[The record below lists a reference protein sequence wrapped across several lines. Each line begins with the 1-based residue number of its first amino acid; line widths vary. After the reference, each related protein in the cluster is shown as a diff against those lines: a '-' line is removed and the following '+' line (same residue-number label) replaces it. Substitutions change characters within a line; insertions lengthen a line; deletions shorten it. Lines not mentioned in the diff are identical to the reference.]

1 MQLKRKLTG
10 ALSLA
15 SCSLL
20 GLSSAQAETPWDIE
34 TAIMY
39 YGGEEDRVSAL
50 EPILSMKKEIHDDEF
65 LNLKFTLDS
74 LTGASATGAVPSTRI
89 QTFSTPSG
97 NSTYD
102 VAPNE
107 TPLDPS
113 FLDTRVQFTLGW
125 DKPIDRNFR
134 RNLGFNVSKEY
145 DFTSISGNAS
155 WTWDTNLKNTSYTIG
170 GNIELDSIEPVGGA
184 PLPLSQQDLSST
196 TPIQRD
202 GDSKTKSVIDLLA
215 GVTQIIDRSSLVQ
228 FNLSYSLADGYLND
242 PYKLVSVVDPIT
254 GEPFESSTSLP
265 LYENRPDSRQ
275 KIGLFTGYK
284 KQFRNRDIFNISYR
298 FMVDDWG
305 VDSNTINASYRWRMD
320 NGYYIQ
326 PGFRLYDQTAA
337 DFYRYFLLDGEAIPD
352 TVTADYRLGE
362 LTAQTIGI
370 KFGYSGN
377 KNSTWSVRLERYMQ
391 SGESQPDV
399 AVGQLINQDLYPD
412 VDATIIQFSYA
423 FQW

>member
-20 GLSSAQAETPWDIE
+20 GLPSAQAETPWEVE

-39 YGGEEDRVSAL
+39 YGGEDGRVSAI

-74 LTGASATGAVPSTRI
+74 LTGASATGAVPSTLP

-97 NSTYD
+97 DSTYN
-102 VAPNE
+102 VTPNE

-125 DKPIDRNFR
+125 DKPIERNLR

-155 WTWDTNLKNTSYTIG
+155 WTWDSNLKNTSYTLG
-170 GNIELDSIEPVGGA
+170 GNIELDSIDPVGGA
-184 PLPLSQQDLSST
+184 PLPLSSQVVGS
-196 TPIQRD
+196 PILRD
-202 GDSKTKSVIDLLA
+202 GDSKSKNVIDLLA

-228 FNLSYSLADGYLND
+228 FNLSLSLADGYLTD
-242 PYKLVSVVDPIT
+242 PYKLVSRVDP
-254 GEPFESSTSLP
+254 TSGQP
-265 LYENRPDSRQ
+265 TDQIYENRPDSRQ
-275 KIGLFTGYK
+275 KIGLFTRYK
-284 KQFRNRDIFNISYR
+284 KQFSNRDIFNISYR

-305 VDSNTINASYRWRMD
+305 IDSNTIDASYRWRLD

-326 PGFRLYDQTAA
+326 PGIRLYDQTAA
-337 DFYRYFLLDGEAIPD
+337 DFYRYFLLDTETIPD
-352 TVTADYRLGE
+352 DLTADYRLGE
-362 LTAQTIGI
+362 LTTQTIGI
-370 KFGYSGN
+370 KFGYSGS

-391 SGESQPDV
+391 SGESHPDV
-399 AVGQLINQDLYPD
+399 AIGQLINQDLYLD
-412 VDATIIQFSYA
+412 VDATIIQFSYG

>member
-20 GLSSAQAETPWDIE
+20 GLPSAQAEIPWDIE

-39 YGGEEDRVSAL
+39 YSEDGRVSAL
-50 EPILSMKKEIHDDEF
+50 EPIVSMKKEIGDDEF

-74 LTGASATGAVPSTRI
+74 LTGASATGAVPSTQI

-97 NSTYD
+97 NSTYN

-113 FLDTRVQFTLGW
+113 FLDTRAQFTLGW
-125 DKPIDRNFR
+125 DKPLDRNRR
-134 RNLGFNVSKEY
+134 RNLGFNVSKEF

-155 WTWDTNLKNTSYTIG
+155 WTWDTNLKNTSYTVG
-170 GNIELDSIEPVGGA
+170 GNIELDRIDQVGGA
-184 PLPLSQQDLSST
+184 PLPLSPQVLGS
-196 TPIQRD
+196 PILRD
-202 GDSKTKSVIDLLA
+202 GDSKTKQVIDLFA

-228 FNLSYSLADGYLND
+228 FNLSLSLADGYLTD
-242 PYKLVSVVDPIT
+242 PYKLVSIVDSTT
-254 GEPFESSTSLP
+254 GEPFDSGGGRIAP
-265 LYENRPDSRQ
+265 IYENRPDSRQ
-275 KIGLFTGYK
+275 KTGLFTRYK
-284 KQFRNRDIFNISYR
+284 KQFANRDIFNISYR

-305 VDSNTINASYRWRMD
+305 IDSNTIDASYRWRLD

-326 PGFRLYDQTAA
+326 PGVRLYDQSAA
-337 DFYRYFLLDGEAIPD
+337 DFYRYFLVDGEPIPN

-362 LTAQTIGI
+362 LTTQTFGI
-370 KFGYSGN
+370 KFGYSDGRN
-377 KNSTWSVRLERYMQ
+377 NNWSVRLERYIQ
-391 SGESQPDV
+391 SGESHPDV
-399 AVGQLINQDLYPD
+399 AFGQLVNQDLYPD
-412 VDATIIQFSYA
+412 VEATIIQFSYA
-423 FQW
+423 FQL

>member
-20 GLSSAQAETPWDIE
+20 GLPSAQAETPWDVE

-39 YGGEEDRVSAL
+39 YGGEDGRVSAL

-74 LTGASATGAVPSTRI
+74 LTGASATGAVPSNNSTP
-89 QTFSTPSG
+89 QTFTTPSG

-102 VAPNE
+102 VAANE
-107 TPLDPS
+107 TPLDPT

-125 DKPIDRNFR
+125 DKPLERDLR

-155 WTWDTNLKNTSYTIG
+155 WTWDTNLKNTSYTLG
-170 GNIELDSIEPVGGA
+170 GNIELDSIDPVGGA
-184 PLPLSQQDLSST
+184 PLPLSSQVNN
-196 TPIQRD
+196 TPILRD
-202 GDSKTKSVIDLLA
+202 GDNKTKNVIDLLA

-228 FNLSYSLADGYLND
+228 FNLSFSMADGYLTD
-242 PYKLVSVVDPIT
+242 PYKLVSIVDSAAGPNL
-254 GEPFESSTSLP
+254 GEPVDQI
-265 LYENRPDSRQ
+265 YENRPDARQ
-275 KIGLFTGYK
+275 KIGLFTRYK
-284 KQFRNRDIFNISYR
+284 KQFSNQDILNVSYR
-298 FMVDDWG
+298 YMVDDWG
-305 VDSNTINASYRWRMD
+305 IDSNTIDASYRWRLD

-326 PGFRLYDQTAA
+326 PGLRLYDQTAA
-337 DFYRYFLLDGEAIPD
+337 DFYRYFLLDTDTIPD
-352 TVTADYRLGE
+352 DLTADYRLGE
-362 LTAQTIGI
+362 LTAQTVGI
-370 KFGYSGN
+370 KFGYSGSQ
-377 KNSTWSVRLERYMQ
+377 NSTWSVRLERYMQ
-391 SGESQPDV
+391 SGESHPDV
-399 AVGQLINQDLYPD
+399 AVGQLVNQDLYPD
-412 VDATIIQFSYA
+412 VDATIIQISYG

>member
-20 GLSSAQAETPWDIE
+20 GLPSAQAETPWDVE

-39 YGGEEDRVSAL
+39 YGGEDDRVSAI

-74 LTGASATGAVPSTRI
+74 LTGASATGAVPSTQV

-107 TPLDPS
+107 TPLDPT

-125 DKPIDRNFR
+125 DKPIDRNLR

-155 WTWDTNLKNTSYTIG
+155 WTWDTNLKNTSYTLG

-184 PLPLSQQDLSST
+184 PLPLSSQVPGS
-196 TPIQRD
+196 PILRD
-202 GDSKTKSVIDLLA
+202 GDSKTKNVIDLLA

-228 FNLSYSLADGYLND
+228 FNLSLSLADGYLTD
-242 PYKLVSVVDPIT
+242 PYKLVSVVDSTTGPNP
-254 GEPFESSTSLP
+254 GEPIDQR
-265 LYENRPDSRQ
+265 YENRPDTRQ
-275 KIGLFTGYK
+275 KIGFFTGYK
-284 KQFRNRDIFNISYR
+284 KQFSNRDIFNISYR

-305 VDSNTINASYRWRMD
+305 VDSNTIDASYRWRMD

-326 PGFRLYDQTAA
+326 PGLRLYDQTAA
-337 DFYRYFLLDGEAIPD
+337 DFYRYFLLDGEPIPD

-370 KFGYSGN
+370 KFGYSGS

-391 SGESQPDV
+391 SGESHPDV
-399 AVGQLINQDLYPD
+399 AVGQLVNQDLYPD
-412 VDATIIQFSYA
+412 VDATIIQFSYS

>member
-1 MQLKRKLTG
+1 MQLKHKLTG

-20 GLSSAQAETPWDIE
+20 GLPSAQAETPWDVE

-39 YGGEEDRVSAL
+39 YGGEDGRVSAI
-50 EPILSMKKEIHDDEF
+50 EPILSMKKEIHDDEY

-74 LTGASATGAVPSTRI
+74 LTGASATGAVPSTLL

-97 NSTYD
+97 DSTYD

-107 TPLDPS
+107 TPLDPT

-125 DKPIDRNFR
+125 DKPIERNLR
-134 RNLGFNVSKEY
+134 RNLGFNISKEY

-155 WTWDTNLKNTSYTIG
+155 WTWDTNLKNTSYTLG
-170 GNIELDSIEPVGGA
+170 GNIELDSIDPVGGA
-184 PLPLSQQDLSST
+184 PLPLSSQVVGS
-196 TPIQRD
+196 PILRD
-202 GDSKTKSVIDLLA
+202 GDSKTKNIIDLLA

-228 FNLSYSLADGYLND
+228 FNLSLSLADGYLTD
-242 PYKLVSVVDPIT
+242 PYKLVSRVDPISGQPT
-254 GEPFESSTSLP
+254 DQI
-265 LYENRPDSRQ
+265 YENRPDSRQ
-275 KIGLFTGYK
+275 KIGLFSRYK
-284 KQFRNRDIFNISYR
+284 KQFSNRDIFDISYR

-305 VDSNTINASYRWRMD
+305 IDSHTIDANYRWRLD

-326 PGFRLYDQTAA
+326 PGIRLYDQTAA
-337 DFYRYFLLDGEAIPD
+337 DFYRYFLLDTDTIPD
-352 TVTADYRLGE
+352 DVTADYRLGE

-370 KFGYSGN
+370 KFGYSDGRN
-377 KNSTWSVRLERYMQ
+377 NSWSVRLERYMQ
-391 SGESQPDV
+391 SGESHPDV
-399 AVGQLINQDLYPD
+399 AIGQLVNQDLYPD